1 MFSLLITG
9 QFGLFI
15 LLCFGSLV
23 YVVSKPLNGSGDY
36 NSDVSAAMQRYI
48 SKYNRYVGEKE
59 KEEKKKKHQYGS
71 EHKRYNTTICRHN
84 TDLFPT

>member
-9 QFGLFI
+9 QFGLFL

-48 SKYNRYVGEKE
+48 SKYDRIEKE
-59 KEEKKKKHQYGS
+59 KKKHHNRYDGS
-71 EHKRYNTTICRHN
+71 SGNEHRRYNTTICHHN